1 MFYLDTNACVV
12 FLRGKSEALRDRLL
26 AEPPSRLAIPS
37 IVEAELL
44 LGARLSADP
53 DATAAA
59 VRAFLA
65 PFAVEPFGS
74 AAAPHYAAVRATLQK
89 RGELIGPNDLIVAAT
104 VLAAGGVLVTH
115 NTKEFVRVPG
125 LLLEDWQ

>member
-26 AEPPSRLAIPS
+26 AEPPSRLAVPS

-59 VRAFLA
+59 VRAFLG
-65 PFAVEPFGS
+65 PFTVEPFGS
-74 AAAPHYAAVRATLQK
+74 AAAPHYAVVRATLRK

-115 NTKEFVRVPG
+115 NTKEFARVPG